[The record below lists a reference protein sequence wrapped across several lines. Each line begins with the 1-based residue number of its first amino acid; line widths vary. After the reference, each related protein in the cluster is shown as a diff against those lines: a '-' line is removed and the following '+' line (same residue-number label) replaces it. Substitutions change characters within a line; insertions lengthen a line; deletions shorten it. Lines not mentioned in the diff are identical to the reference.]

1 MKTEIVCDK
10 ELIRDVFSHWYSIP
24 NYQRPYVWE
33 TQQVEELLECIE
45 NAMANQD
52 KQYFIGSI
60 VYKTNQINEGGVS
73 YDECELLDGQQ
84 RITTIFLI
92 IATIRDIVSEYKDE
106 FVNSNKII
114 TTCEQLIWQEPNEF
128 MGIPERM
135 RIVFDIRKDVKEF
148 VNSYVRITGKTADEE
163 SLQNTLKDK
172 TANTSIKNIANT
184 ILTIRNFFKE
194 EQVKGSNTKPKIKT
208 KVVQDFLMYMLN
220 NVLLVYVA
228 TENLQ
233 DAFQLFTVMNNTGV
247 KLRNSDI
254 LKALNLKE
262 ITSDDRQTDCA
273 MEWEE
278 MESYFGNSVNEFDN
292 FLSQI
297 RTIIVKRRADYTL
310 IEEFKNI
317 YSGKRWNRSKKQ
329 WEYGEP
335 ILKKGADTFAFL
347 KEYFNAYQ
355 NVFDKSHFDES
366 GSYAIF
372 NYLSFMS
379 KAFETDYWKA
389 PVLMYFKKF
398 GYKGFGEFLK
408 KLDNKLSCDWITGLI
423 ASMRIDNMNQILV
436 CIENTQD
443 YCNVLSSGVFNVN
456 INDFKNVI
464 SDNIYGRRYARYLLL
479 KIDLLNESTSEKYDL
494 PETISIE
501 HILPQ
506 NPNNASQW
514 RADFSDEEREEWTD
528 KIGNLVLISKR
539 KNTAQGNRDF
549 AAKKDKYFKSN
560 IERFPSMLK
569 LFNEN
574 TEWKLANVQ
583 KRQNEVVEKL
593 LRYYEL

>member
-1 MKTEIVCDK
+1 MKTKIDCDK
-10 ELIRDVFSHWYSIP
+10 ALIKDIFQNWYSIP

-33 TQQVEELLECIE
+33 TEQVEELLDCIKNAYE
-45 NAMANQD
+45 NREE
-52 KQYFIGSI
+52 QYFLGSI
-60 VYKTNQINEGGVS
+60 VYKITDKNVDGVE
-73 YDECELLDGQQ
+73 YKEYELLDGQQ
-84 RITTIFLI
+84 RITTVFLI
-92 IATIRDIVSEYKDE
+92 IAVIRDIVIENKDKFSEEDFE
-106 FVNSNKII
+106 DI
-114 TTCEQLIWQEPNEF
+114 TKTCEKRIFQRKSRGD
-128 MGIPERM
+128 GIPERM
-135 RIVFDIRKDVKEF
+135 RIVFDIRKDVRDF
-148 VNSYVRITGKTADEE
+148 VDIHIKSNGSTSDEKTFK
-163 SLQNTLKDK
+163 SLSEDPKV
-172 TANTSIKNIANT
+172 NTSIRHMANT
-184 ILTIRNFFKE
+184 VLTARRFFTNNFSEMEDLFYYL
-194 EQVKGSNTKPKIKT
+194 Q
-208 KVVQDFLMYMLN
+208 N

-228 TENLQ
+228 TENLD
-233 DAFQLFTVMNNTGV
+233 DAFQLFTVMNNTGM
-247 KLRNSDI
+247 KLTNSDI
-254 LKALNLKE
+254 LKATNLKE
-262 ITSDDRQTDCA
+262 IESEHKRTDRA
-273 MEWEE
+273 IEWEE
-278 MESYFGNSVNEFDN
+278 MESYFGNEFDN

-297 RTIIVKRRADYTL
+297 RTILVKRRAVYAL
-310 IEEFKNI
+310 IKEFENI
-317 YSGKRWNRSKKQ
+317 YSGNIWNRNTKK
-329 WEYGEP
+329 WDKIEP
-335 ILKKGADTFAFL
+335 ILKKGEDTFAFL

-355 NVFDKSHFDES
+355 NVFDKSHFDDS

-398 GYKGFGEFLK
+398 GYKGFGDFLK
-408 KLDNKLSCDWITGLI
+408 KMDNKLSCDWITGLI

-436 CIENTQD
+436 CIENSQD
-443 YCNVLSSGVFNVN
+443 YCNVLSSDVFNVN

-479 KIDLLNESTSEKYDL
+479 KIDLLIESTSEKYDL

-514 RADFSDEEREEWTD
+514 RVDFSDEEREEWTD
-528 KIGNLVLISKR
+528 KIGNLVLISRR

-574 TEWKLANVQ
+574 AEWKLANVQ

-593 LRYYEL
+593 LQYYGND